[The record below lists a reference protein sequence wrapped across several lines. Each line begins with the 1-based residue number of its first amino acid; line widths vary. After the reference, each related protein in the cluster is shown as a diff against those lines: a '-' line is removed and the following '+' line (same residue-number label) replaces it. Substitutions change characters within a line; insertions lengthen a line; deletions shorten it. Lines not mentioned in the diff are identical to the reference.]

1 MHAGRVHECQEGRHC
16 GRPCN
21 QSQRRARTLRSTQ
34 RTREWGAFKDAKAGA
49 RAQEAEAAER
59 SDPPML
65 ATCRA
70 LVGVA
75 VALGVEAEDRSR
87 TWKADAE
94 EALKRGRRAGPAAR
108 ALPGAE
114 TTTLHRDHATRGAP
128 DVHRSLMER
137 LAAASGGAA
146 PAHGSAGRRGGRRRA

>member
-1 MHAGRVHECQEGRHC
+1 MGAQATFMLELSDVEGVARVNVGRDARKA
-16 GRPCN
+16 
-21 QSQRRARTLRSTQ
+21 RAR
-34 RTREWGAFKDAKAGA
+34 AGCGGSVPRWQGFSARA

-94 EALKRGRRAGPAAR
+94 EALKRGWRAGPAAR
-108 ALPGAE
+108 APPGA
-114 TTTLHRDHATRGAP
+114 P
-128 DVHRSLMER
+128 
-137 LAAASGGAA
+137 AAFSV
-146 PAHGSAGRRGGRRRA
+146 

>member
-1 MHAGRVHECQEGRHC
+1 MEGM
-16 GRPCN
+16 
-21 QSQRRARTLRSTQ
+21 RARV
-34 RTREWGAFKDAKAGA
+34 
-49 RAQEAEAAER
+49 QEAEAAER

-108 ALPGAE
+108 APPGA
-114 TTTLHRDHATRGAP
+114 P
-128 DVHRSLMER
+128 
-137 LAAASGGAA
+137 AAFSV
-146 PAHGSAGRRGGRRRA
+146 